1 MATNQLNVK
10 IEVFKNLK
18 YHLKLLGILK
28 IDVPGRFR
36 KIPINLVQRLCVLTS
51 TSLTC
56 ISAFCFLLFNAKQS
70 HEAAEPI
77 AITISSFCLHCI
89 YSIALWKCS
98 KIEYLFETID
108 KTIQERMFSQ

>member
-1 MATNQLNVK
+1 MATNGQKVK

-28 IDVPGRFR
+28 LDVPGRFK
-36 KIPINLVQRLCVLTS
+36 KIPINLIQRFCVLT
-51 TSLTC
+51 LTAHAC
-56 ISAFCFLLFNAKQS
+56 LSAFCFIIFKAKLS
-70 HEAAEPI
+70 NEAAEPI
-77 AITISSFCLHCI
+77 VITISSFCLLSI

-98 KIEYLFETID
+98 KIEYLFEKID